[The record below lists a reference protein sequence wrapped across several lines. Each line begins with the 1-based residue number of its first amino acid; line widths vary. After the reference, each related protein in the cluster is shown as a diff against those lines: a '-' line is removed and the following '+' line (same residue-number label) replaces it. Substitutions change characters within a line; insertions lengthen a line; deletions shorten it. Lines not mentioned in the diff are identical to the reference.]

1 MAAVVEIPNF
11 VKGKKTRR
19 GEPLPPDEMPQPELV
34 TAVARS
40 EIDRFLGARDMGE
53 RTAHLRRLRDEGVL
67 IHNKGRL
74 TQKVRG
80 QGVPTAY
87 CFRGPAESVPRID
100 APCRE
105 GVARARVFSV

>member
-1 MAAVVEIPNF
+1 MAGVVEIPSF

-19 GEPLPPDEMPQPELV
+19 GEPLPPDEMPRPELV

-40 EIDRFLGARDMGE
+40 EIDRFLGARDANE
-53 RTAHLRRLRDEGVL
+53 RTAHLRRLRAEGRL

-87 CFRGPAESVPRID
+87 VFRGPAEAVPKIERQHPSD
-100 APCRE
+100 
-105 GVARARVFSV
+105 VARGRVFTV